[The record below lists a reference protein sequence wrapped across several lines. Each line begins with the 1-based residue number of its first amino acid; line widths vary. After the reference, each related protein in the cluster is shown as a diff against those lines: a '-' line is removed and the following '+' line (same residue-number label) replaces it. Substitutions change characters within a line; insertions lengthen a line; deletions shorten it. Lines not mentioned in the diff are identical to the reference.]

1 MTTEISD
8 SIPPDRLEPLS
19 TAEAA
24 PEEPKSIFRLGLRAK
39 LFLISLGAIML
50 AVAVAHTYLSS
61 ALDHMLTDR
70 IEADLYVRAEL
81 ASREAADAKFASQ
94 DFAAW
99 DALAN
104 DLGKRAHARV
114 TLIDKSGV
122 VVGDS
127 EVPLDQIANMENHAG
142 RPEVQGAFGKGRGD
156 ASRTSVTVHERMLYV
171 AVPYAHGAEIAGV
184 VRLALPLVEVE
195 SAESELNHALLWGSM
210 LAFVVAAMM
219 SAVSAELASRTARKL
234 TDVAR
239 AMAKG
244 DFTVRAKPSGHDEL
258 ALLGR
263 ALDQLAESLSRTL
276 AKLRAERDFIGRIVN
291 GMQEG
296 VLLTDT
302 EGKVAL
308 VNSSLRQMLL
318 IGANTHGKAPLD
330 VVANEEIAS
339 LIQEARVKGVT
350 ASAEIELSGL
360 KPRRLLVR
368 AVPLVDEPHGVLAV
382 FVDVTEIRRL
392 ETLRRDFVANAS
404 HELRTP
410 VTAVRSAAE
419 TLRGAAASDPE
430 AALHFMDII
439 ERNAER
445 LQLLV
450 EDLLDLS
457 RIEAR
462 EFRLA
467 IEDVDLATFVDQI
480 HALFR
485 GRSEKKRIRLK
496 NAVPVDL
503 VPAKADR
510 RAVEQILTNLVD
522 NALKYSPEGAE
533 IVVGATREAGV
544 LRVFVRD
551 TGPGIEQRH
560 LPRLFERFYR
570 VDTGRSRELGG
581 TGLGLSIV
589 KHLVEAL
596 GGMIGVESAVGKGTT
611 FAFTLPIWKKEDE
624 SAAFAP

>member
-1 MTTEISD
+1 MTSKVYD
-8 SIPPDRLEPLS
+8 SVPPAQPESTLVQVEEAPLK
-19 TAEAA
+19 TGLN
-24 PEEPKSIFRLGLRAK
+24 LGLRAK
-39 LFLISLGAIML
+39 LFLISLGAIMFV
-50 AVAVAHTYLSS
+50 VAVAHAYLSTS
-61 ALDHMLTDR
+61 LDRILTDR
-70 IEADLYVRAEL
+70 IEGDLRVRAEL
-81 ASREAADAKFASQ
+81 ASREAGDAPYAPQ
-94 DFAAW
+94 DFASW
-99 DALAN
+99 DLLAD
-104 DLGKRAHARV
+104 DLGHRAHARV
-114 TLIDKSGV
+114 TLIDKTGV

-127 EVPLDQIANMENHAG
+127 EVPLDQIPKIENHAS
-142 RPEVQGAFGKGRGD
+142 RPEVQGALTQGQGA
-156 ASRTSVTVHERMLYV
+156 ASRLSTTVRVRMLYV
-171 AVPYAHGAEIAGV
+171 AVPFMHGSDIAGV
-184 VRLALPLVEVE
+184 VRVALPLVEVE
-195 SAESELNHALLWGSM
+195 SAEAQLNRALLWGSM
-210 LAFVVAAMM
+210 LAFVVAAML
-219 SAVSAELASRTARKL
+219 SAVSAEFASRTARKL
-234 TDVAR
+234 TNVAR

-244 DFTVRAKPSGHDEL
+244 DFTVRAAPAGHDEL

-276 AKLRAERDFIGRIVN
+276 DKLRAERDFIGRIVN

-296 VLLTDT
+296 VLLTDPR
-302 EGKVAL
+302 GRVAL
-308 VNSSLRQMLL
+308 INGALRQMLL
-318 IGANTHGKAPLD
+318 IGANTQGKAPLE
-330 VVANEEIAS
+330 VVENEEIAA
-339 LIQEARVKGVT
+339 LIHEARDKGHT

-368 AVPLVDEPHGVLAV
+368 AVPLVDEPRGVLAV

-467 IEDVDLATFVDQI
+467 IEDVDLNAFVDQML
-480 HALFR
+480 ALFR
-485 GRSEKKRIRLK
+485 DRAEKKRIRLV
-496 NAVPVDL
+496 NQVSTAL
-503 VPAKADR
+503 AFARADR
-510 RAVEQILTNLVD
+510 RALEQILTNLVD

-533 IVVGATREAGV
+533 IIVGASREAGV

-570 VDTGRSRELGG
+570 VDAGRSRELGG

-611 FAFTLPIWKKEDE
+611 FAFTLPIWKDDPPT
-624 SAAFAP
+624 SQDP

>member
-8 SIPPDRLEPLS
+8 SIPPDRLEPLL
-19 TAEAA
+19 
-24 PEEPKSIFRLGLRAK
+24 PEEVAEEPRSLFRLGLRAK

-50 AVAVAHTYLSS
+50 AVVVAHTYLSS
-61 ALDHMLTDR
+61 ALDHILTDR
-70 IEADLYVRAEL
+70 IERDLYVRAEL
-81 ASREAADAKFASQ
+81 ASREAADAKFDSR

-99 DALAN
+99 DALAD

-127 EVPLDQIANMENHAG
+127 EVPLDQIANMENHGG
-142 RPEVQGAFGKGRGD
+142 RPEVQGALGVGKGV

-171 AVPYAHGAEIAGV
+171 AVPYSHGAEIAGV
-184 VRLALPLVEVE
+184 VRVALPLVEVE
-195 SAESELNHALLWGSM
+195 SAESELNRALLWGST
-210 LAFVVAAMM
+210 LAFIVAAMM

-239 AMAKG
+239 SMAKG
-244 DFTVRAKPSGHDEL
+244 DFTVRAKPTGHDEL

-308 VNSSLRQMLL
+308 VNSALRQMLL
-318 IGANTHGKAPLD
+318 IGANTHGKAPLE
-330 VVANEEIAS
+330 VVANEEIAA
-339 LIQEARVKGVT
+339 LIQEARVKGHT

-467 IEDVDLATFVDQI
+467 LEDVDLVAFVDQI
-480 HALFR
+480 LALFQ
-485 GRSEKKRIRLK
+485 GRSAKKRIRLK
-496 NAVPVDL
+496 NTVPADL
-503 VPAKADR
+503 VTAKADR
-510 RAVEQILTNLVD
+510 RALEQILTNLVD

-533 IVVGATREAGV
+533 IVVGASREAGV

-596 GGMIGVESAVGKGTT
+596 GGMIGVESAIGKGTT
-611 FAFTLPIWKKEDE
+611 FAFTLPIWKEE
-624 SAAFAP
+624 VAPSAP

>member
-1 MTTEISD
+1 M
-8 SIPPDRLEPLS
+8 
-19 TAEAA
+19 
-24 PEEPKSIFRLGLRAK
+24 RAK
-39 LFLISLGAIML
+39 LFVVSLAAIVL
-50 AVAVAHTYLSS
+50 AVGIAHTYLSRT
-61 ALDHMLTDR
+61 LEGMLAQR
-70 IEADLYVRAEL
+70 IEDDLSVRAGLVARDVAAAPLTSSVAGWHALADELGRSAHVRVTIIDRGGQVLGDSDVSPDQL
-81 ASREAADAKFASQ
+81 AS
-94 DFAAW
+94 
-99 DALAN
+99 
-104 DLGKRAHARV
+104 
-114 TLIDKSGV
+114 ID
-122 VVGDS
+122 
-127 EVPLDQIANMENHAG
+127 NHAA
-142 RPEVQGAFGKGRGD
+142 RPEVQGALSTGRGV
-156 ASRTSVTVHERMLYV
+156 ATRYSTTVRARMLYV
-171 AVPYAHGAEIAGV
+171 AAPFSQGGAVRGV
-184 VRLALPLVEVE
+184 VRVALPLVEIE
-195 SAESELNHALLWGSM
+195 KAESQLNHALFWGSAIA
-210 LAFVVAAMM
+210 LVVASLM
-219 SAVSAELASRTARKL
+219 SAVSAEMASRTARRL
-234 TDVAR
+234 TEVAR
-239 AMAKG
+239 AMARG
-244 DFTVRAKPSGHDEL
+244 DFTARAQSAGGDEL

-276 AKLRAERDFIGRIVN
+276 DKLRAERDFVGRIVN

-296 VLLTDT
+296 VLLTGND
-302 EGKVAL
+302 GKVVL
-308 VNSSLRQMLL
+308 LNSALRQMLL
-318 IGANTHGKAPLD
+318 LGADARGKSPAD
-330 VVANEEIAS
+330 VVSNEEIAA
-339 LIQEARVKGVT
+339 LIHDASAKGHT

-368 AVPLVDEPHGVLAV
+368 AVPLLDEPRGVLAV

-430 AALHFMDII
+430 AAAHFIDII

-445 LQLLV
+445 LQRLV

-462 EFRLA
+462 EFRLSF
-467 IEDVDLATFVDQI
+467 EDVDL
-480 HALFR
+480 HAFAAQMFTLFR
-485 GRSEKKRIRLK
+485 DRAEKKRIRLQ
-496 NAVPVDL
+496 NEVPRDL
-503 VPAKADR
+503 ELALADR
-510 RAVEQILTNLVD
+510 RALEQILTNLVD

-533 IVVGATREAGV
+533 ISVGAVREAGV

-596 GGMIGVESAVGKGTT
+596 GGMIGVESATGKGTT
-611 FAFTLPIWKKEDE
+611 FAFTLPIWREDQQFDDDDDDE
-624 SAAFAP
+624 G